1 MNDLIDRDHRD
12 DDIRAVLGHVRDEA
26 PVAVSWDEVVERH
39 DRVGSKRRMGS
50 LAIAAAVVVVGLLG
64 LVVALQLRGDTDEVP
79 ADTPDGTSVDGAS
92 VTTIGAADQVDRLA
106 DLGPDDWVV
115 PTDLPDGYDVV
126 LAFNPDRRSGRSLT
140 IGGEDVF
147 DVYLIVSE
155 LGEGSDE
162 LPAGEAIVVGGV
174 TWSLRTFLDEDTGVS
189 ATDLQRRAGDQLV
202 RLSSSG
208 AAEVVVAI
216 AEGLES
222 VADDEFDVPVLGS
235 DGEFTEVA
243 EQDGATVSVIG
254 VEGYYCVRVDSAA
267 GGGIGCGATAKSVA
281 PISSGIT
288 SSSGELSVTGGVAG
302 GDVAR
307 IEFLRPRGVS
317 VVVEPT
323 DLSGQF
329 DDRFWVA
336 EGPLTGN
343 QAIVTF
349 DDGTT
354 QLVESILPGG
364 QWMIVDGGDVVDTSQ
379 TPAVTDRLAGLSQG
393 DWVEPVELPAGYDTA
408 IAIERAPERVGLIV
422 SGPEVNDVDVNVW
435 FGDDDPIDG
444 PTVELGGATWTTNEL
459 IDEETGEVVGR
470 RAERR
475 AGEAVITITAAG
487 DSDSLFAVADALRP
501 VDPADATIPM
511 LSADGPFTRVF
522 ASGDRSVEVRGES
535 GYYCV
540 SVVTPDVTSSS
551 GCGTTT
557 SARSP
562 LADALWMDGPSG
574 MLTAGVAEGDVARIE
589 FVVPGGRP
597 VVVDPVDESGE
608 FGERFWIADGV
619 KFDDTDVV
627 HRAVITYDD
636 GSTAT
641 LERSPLGSG
650 WLLVDEP

>member
-12 DDIRAVLGHVRDEA
+12 DDIRAVLGQARDEA
-26 PVAVSWDEVVERH
+26 PLPVSWDEVVERH

-50 LAIAAAVVVVGLLG
+50 LAIAAAVVAVGLLG
-64 LVVALQLRGDTDEVP
+64 LVVALQLRGDTGEVP

-92 VTTIGAADQVDRLA
+92 VTTVGRVDEVERLA

-126 LAFNPDRRSGRSLT
+126 MAFDPDRRSGRSLT

-147 DVYLIVSE
+147 DVYLVVSE
-155 LGEGSDE
+155 LGAGSDE
-162 LPAGEAIVVGGV
+162 IPAGESIVAGGV
-174 TWSLRTFLDEDTGVS
+174 TWSLQTFLDEETGVS
-189 ATDLQRRAGDQLV
+189 VTDLQRRAGDRVV

-208 AAEVVVAI
+208 AAEVLVAI

-222 VADDEFDVPVLGS
+222 VADDEFDLPALSS

-254 VEGYYCVRVDSAA
+254 VEGYYCVQVGSTD
-267 GGGIGCGATAKSVA
+267 GGGIGCGATAKSFA
-281 PISSGIT
+281 PVSSGAT
-288 SSSGELSVTGGVAG
+288 YSDGEASFTGGVAG

-323 DLSGQF
+323 DLSGRF

-336 EGPLTGN
+336 EGPLTGD

-364 QWMIVDGGDVVDTSQ
+364 QWMIVDGGDVVGTS
-379 TPAVTDRLAGLSQG
+379 PAPAAADQLAGLSQG
-393 DWVEPVELPAGYDTA
+393 DWVEPAELPEGYDTA
-408 IAIERAPERVGLIV
+408 IAIERAPEGVGLIV

-435 FGDDDPIDG
+435 FGDGDPVDG
-444 PTVELGGATWTTNEL
+444 PTVELGGATWTTNDL
-459 IDEETGEVVGR
+459 VDEETGEVVGR

-475 AGEAVITITAAG
+475 AGEAVVTITATG
-487 DSDSLFAVADALRP
+487 DADSLFEVAAALRP

-511 LSADGPFTRVF
+511 LSADGPFTRVVT
-522 ASGDRSVEVRGES
+522 SGDRSVEVRGES

-540 SVVTPDVTSSS
+540 TLVTQVATSNTCGTSSS
-551 GCGTTT
+551 EL
-557 SARSP
+557 AP
-562 LADALWMDGPSG
+562 LAEAIGATESG
-574 MLTAGVAEGDVARIE
+574 GRLAVGVAEGDVARIE
-589 FVVPGGRP
+589 FLRVGSEPIVVEPT
-597 VVVDPVDESGE
+597 DESGQ
-608 FGERFWIADGV
+608 FGERFWIAEGLDNFV
-619 KFDDTDVV
+619 DTGAAP
-627 HRAVITYDD
+627 RAIITYDD
-636 GSTAT
+636 GTTVAV
-641 LERSPLGSG
+641 ERSPFSAH
-650 WLLVDEP
+650 WLFVDEP

>member
-12 DDIRAVLGHVRDEA
+12 DDIRALLGQARDEA
-26 PVAVSWDEVVERH
+26 PLPVSWNEVMERH
-39 DRVGSKRRMGS
+39 DRAGAKRRMGS
-50 LAIAAAVVVVGLLG
+50 LAIAAAVVAVGLLG
-64 LVVALQLRGDTDEVP
+64 LVVALQLRGDPAEVP
-79 ADTPDGTSVDGAS
+79 ADTPGGTSVDGAS
-92 VTTIGAADQVDRLA
+92 VTTVGPVDEVDRLV

-126 LAFNPDRRSGRSLT
+126 LAVDPDRRSGRSLT

-162 LPAGEAIVVGGV
+162 LPAGESIVAGGV
-174 TWSLRTFLDEDTGVS
+174 MWGLQTFLDEDTGVS
-189 ATDLQRRAGDQLV
+189 VADLQRRAGDRVV
-202 RLSSSG
+202 RLSTSG
-208 AAEVVVAI
+208 SVDDLVAI

-222 VADDEFDVPVLGS
+222 VAGDEFDVPVLS
-235 DGEFTEVA
+235 TDGEFTEVA
-243 EQDGATVSVIG
+243 EQAGATVSVIG

-267 GGGIGCGATAKSVA
+267 GGGIGCGATAKSIA

-336 EGPLTGN
+336 EGPLTGD

-364 QWMIVDGGDVVDTSQ
+364 QWMIVDGGDVVDTS
-379 TPAVTDRLAGLSQG
+379 PAPAASDQLAGLSQG
-393 DWVEPVELPAGYDTA
+393 DWVEPAELPAGYDTA

-435 FGDDDPIDG
+435 FGGGDPVDG
-444 PTVELGGATWTTNEL
+444 PTVELGGARWTTNDL
-459 IDEETGEVVGR
+459 VDEGSGEVVGR

-475 AGEAVITITAAG
+475 AGDALVTITAAG
-487 DSDSLFAVADALRP
+487 DADSLFEVAAALRP

-511 LSADGPFTRVF
+511 LSADGPFTRVVT
-522 ASGDRSVEVRGES
+522 SGDRSVEVRGES

-540 SVVTPDVTSSS
+540 SLVTPDGTTST

-557 SARSP
+557 SARAP

-574 MLTAGVAEGDVARIE
+574 MLTAGVAGGDVARIE
-589 FVVPGGRP
+589 FLVPDRDPIVVE
-597 VVVDPVDESGE
+597 PVDESGE
-608 FGERFWIADGV
+608 FDERFWIADGV
-619 KFDDTDVV
+619 NFDDTDVV
-627 HRAVITYDD
+627 HRAVITYED

-641 LERSPLGSG
+641 LERSPLGSS
-650 WLLVDEP
+650 WLLADLP

>member
-12 DDIRAVLGHVRDEA
+12 DDIRALLGQARDEA
-26 PVAVSWDEVVERH
+26 PLPVSWNEVLGRH
-39 DRVGSKRRMGS
+39 DRVGSKRRLGT
-50 LAIAAAVVVVGLLG
+50 LAVAAAVAAAGLLG
-64 LVVALQLRGDTDEVP
+64 LVVALQLRDDAGEVP
-79 ADTPDGTSVDGAS
+79 ADVPDGTSVDGAS
-92 VTTIGAADQVDRLA
+92 VTTIGAVDEVDRLA

-126 LAFNPDRRSGRSLT
+126 LAFDPDRRLSRSLT

-155 LGEGSDE
+155 LSEGSDE
-162 LPAGEAIVVGGV
+162 LPAGETIVVGGV

-288 SSSGELSVTGGVAG
+288 SRSGELSVTGGVAG

-336 EGPLTGN
+336 EGPLTGD

-354 QLVESILPGG
+354 RLVESILPGG

-379 TPAVTDRLAGLSQG
+379 APAVTDQLAGLSQG
-393 DWVEPVELPAGYDTA
+393 DWVEPVALPEGYDTA
-408 IAIERAPERVGLIV
+408 IAIDRAPDRVGLIV
-422 SGPEVNDVDVNVW
+422 SGPDVDDVDVNVW
-435 FGDDDPIDG
+435 FGGGDPIDG

-459 IDEETGEVVGR
+459 VDEETGEVVGR

-487 DSDSLFAVADALRP
+487 DSDSAFAVADALRP

-522 ASGDRSVEVRGES
+522 TSGDRSVEVRGES

-540 SVVTPDVTSSS
+540 SVRTPDVTSSS

-557 SARSP
+557 STRSP

-574 MLTAGVAEGDVARIE
+574 MLTAGVAEGNVARIE
-589 FVVPGGRP
+589 FVVPGGGP
-597 VVVDPVDESGE
+597 AVVDPVDESGE

-619 KFDDTDVV
+619 NFDDTDVV

-650 WLLVDEP
+650 WLLADLP